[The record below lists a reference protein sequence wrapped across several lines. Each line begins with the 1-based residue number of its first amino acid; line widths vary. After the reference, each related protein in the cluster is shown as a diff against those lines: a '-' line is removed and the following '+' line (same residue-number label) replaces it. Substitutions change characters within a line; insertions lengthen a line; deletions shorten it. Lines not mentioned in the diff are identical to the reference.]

1 MESNSHWRASVRS
14 GDWMCGCG
22 QSYRVAAVEGVVRMW
37 PKNSPEGYRVDP
49 VGAECVCGAPISRGT
64 VLSAL
69 FGANVPGPT
78 GRDVPGEPPPRLP
91 LRGVSTSLQ
100 RVT

>member
-1 MESNSHWRASVRS
+1 MAAFNNGHARS

-22 QSYRVAAVEGVVRMW
+22 QKYRVLATDGDVRMW

-49 VGAECVCGAPISRGT
+49 VGAKCVCGAPISRGT

-69 FGANVPGPT
+69 FGANVPGP
-78 GRDVPGEPPPRLP
+78 PGEMSRENRRVGFRSERF
-91 LRGVSTSLQ
+91 LRVSNG
-100 RVT
+100 